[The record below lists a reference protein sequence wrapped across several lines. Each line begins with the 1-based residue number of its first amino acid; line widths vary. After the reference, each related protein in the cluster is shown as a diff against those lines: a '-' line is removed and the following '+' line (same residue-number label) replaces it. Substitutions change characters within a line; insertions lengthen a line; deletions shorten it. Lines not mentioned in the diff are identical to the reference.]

1 MSKKDLQK
9 LKVQEE
15 VEKTLHDYCVEGG
28 HTFPR
33 SRREFLS
40 SGLIS
45 LSATVMAP
53 TLFSLINNRAQAA
66 EGCPVG
72 DPSLSP
78 FIQINLAGG
87 AALCANFV
95 AGDEQ
100 GNLLSSYQR
109 MGLGTTPSLTRVCSN
124 QAPFATGSGF
134 LSGLQAGANAATLST
149 TGFVSMS
156 AFSFDDTP
164 DNEQNIIGL
173 VAHAGQQGLYLP
185 TTLASSQIR
194 DFGQVQVSNSKY
206 FSSPAFMAP
215 PSPLKVDSVGSL
227 MEALTLQTPTLNDIT
242 GVLSSQQSLYQT
254 LMGVISDLSKFQL
267 NAMRTRTPS
276 SEEFKKLMKCAHEQ
290 NDNFVQAN
298 QSLPNL
304 NIEQESGLSSFWLN
318 DSDLEKNKILGSI
331 VLSTLKRVSGPAF
344 IQLGGY
350 DYHQG
355 AGSRPKANE
364 MDEFAGKLVGRILRT
379 AKLLNTPV
387 FIYVT
392 SDGSAFS
399 NESSSNTVGFAGDRA
414 THAMNFMFGFK
425 PSVAPQMG
433 AEMGPSYQLNH
444 FDKVG
449 LEVNTLHLVGKSV
462 PLSSAAAFLN
472 YLSFSGKMGLLSKP
486 ELQKVKQAITDAG
499 SLEEVLRFK
508 G

>member
-134 LSGLQAGANAATLST
+134 LSGLQAGANAEHRQQTVFAGGVPEPGEQRCRKQAGRLCQRGGKWCR
-149 TGFVSMS
+149 TGTRRFRDP
-156 AFSFDDTP
+156 ARAACRGQHP
-164 DNEQNIIGL
+164 E
-173 VAHAGQQGLYLP
+173 AGQQAGCAGDAVE
-185 TTLASSQIR
+185 LASVQA
-194 DFGQVQVSNSKY
+194 GQ
-206 FSSPAFMAP
+206 
-215 PSPLKVDSVGSL
+215 PLAERGIQPEYKRLSGSL
-227 MEALTLQTPTLNDIT
+227 PEQLKKFAIKAIDLGTEAR
-242 GVLSSQQSLYQT
+242 
-254 LMGVISDLSKFQL
+254 F
-267 NAMRTRTPS
+267 R
-276 SEEFKKLMKCAHEQ
+276 
-290 NDNFVQAN
+290 
-298 QSLPNL
+298 
-304 NIEQESGLSSFWLN
+304 
-318 DSDLEKNKILGSI
+318 
-331 VLSTLKRVSGPAF
+331 
-344 IQLGGY
+344 
-350 DYHQG
+350 
-355 AGSRPKANE
+355 
-364 MDEFAGKLVGRILRT
+364 
-379 AKLLNTPV
+379 
-387 FIYVT
+387 
-392 SDGSAFS
+392 
-399 NESSSNTVGFAGDRA
+399 
-414 THAMNFMFGFK
+414 
-425 PSVAPQMG
+425 
-433 AEMGPSYQLNH
+433 
-444 FDKVG
+444 
-449 LEVNTLHLVGKSV
+449 
-462 PLSSAAAFLN
+462 PLSGHLTHSN
-472 YLSFSGKMGLLSKP
+472 MG
-486 ELQKVKQAITDAG
+486 
-499 SLEEVLRFK
+499 
-508 G
+508 